1 MGDIYT
7 ERGITETPTVNIGE
21 MSTASDVRRTGKIF
35 DDIKEQAQEKAEKH
49 QRLAK
54 ELYKN
59 GSSLAIHNGLE
70 ELLRNPDLASNPEAY
85 SREADKVASKVYG
98 DIQDQEVKAEVILDY
113 ELRKGAFVNKTYS
126 NYYKK
131 QDDEKEYQ
139 TLVSID
145 NAMKNTGISLQNIMN
160 GDFSVDD
167 LRVLSEGRRNLDK
180 YLEAKDA
187 EGFNLFTPNQRIQM
201 EKQYSNGV
209 VERLKGGYLQLG
221 VHQRQRIV
229 DMLKND
235 EFGVTYADKDGL
247 VHQGDIKN
255 MLPTESYLDFKD
267 YVLEAHKRASST
279 SGGDDEITPEAQA
292 LADLQLTNSIALKSD
307 MKTIK
312 DVRKEKPVEAV
323 TRTLE
328 LMDNIQLMGDTG
340 LSKSDK
346 KTFVK
351 ESVESLLDM
360 VKNDPLTGLSKQED
374 KFDDALWQ
382 ESVMSV
388 GLQAMKRDGKI
399 KGDAWADPMSVVM
412 IRDFYS
418 MLKESGVDPRATDSV
433 SREKAKEL
441 ATKAISNTIEKAIG
455 GYGKDFNSAF
465 IYGNKVSKEPIKD
478 EGSSSIYNN
487 KDYII
492 QNGQKHYI
500 ETGINVP
507 TA

>member
-1 MGDIYT
+1 MY
-7 ERGITETPTVNIGE
+7 RKQN
-21 MSTASDVRRTGKIF
+21 
-35 DDIKEQAQEKAEKH
+35 
-49 QRLAK
+49 
-54 ELYKN
+54 
-59 GSSLAIHNGLE
+59 
-70 ELLRNPDLASNPEAY
+70 EA
-85 SREADKVASKVYG
+85 
-98 DIQDQEVKAEVILDY
+98 L
-113 ELRKGAFVNKTYS
+113 
-126 NYYKK
+126 
-131 QDDEKEYQ
+131 EYQ
-139 TLVSID
+139 TLNSVQ
-145 NAMKNTGISLQNIMN
+145 KNMDDVGISIENVMA

-455 GYGKDFNSAF
+455 GYGKYFNSAF